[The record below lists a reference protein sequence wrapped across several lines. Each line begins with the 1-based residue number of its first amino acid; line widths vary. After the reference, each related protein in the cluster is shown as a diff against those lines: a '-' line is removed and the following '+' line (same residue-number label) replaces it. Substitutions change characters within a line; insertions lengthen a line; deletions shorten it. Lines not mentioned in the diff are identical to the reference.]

1 MASKKRKTNVEELS
15 SNIKLEVTE
24 NTIVGMGDPNP
35 SFKLEVKQEF
45 SILKSFTLDKH
56 YHIGDIILLSDK
68 RVIKE
73 LKINKYI
80 K

>member
-1 MASKKRKTNVEELS
+1 MATKKRKLV
-15 SNIKLEVTE
+15 ITE
-24 NTIVGMGDPNP
+24 DTKIGMGDPNP

-56 YHIGDIILLSDK
+56 YHIGDLISLSDE